1 MSHHNGFKKRLSIF
15 IPSLM
20 GGGAERV
27 MVILAN
33 EFYLRGVNVDLVLSK
48 SIGPYLL
55 DIHPGVRIVNLNSKR
70 LFFSIIPLVKYMRE
84 ERPKVMLTALN
95 TANVIAII
103 ARIISRVKF
112 KLVISER
119 AVTSDAIKDNPLMR
133 AKLVP
138 FLMRMTYQ
146 KADAIV
152 AVSFGVSDD
161 LVNKFNLS
169 NKNIHVVYNPVVTK
183 QLIKLSNEKFDHEWF
198 GNEKVPVILAVGRLT
213 SQKNFALLIK
223 SFSLLLKNRE
233 ARLIILGKGELQK
246 ELENLTIELN
256 IRDKVS
262 FPSFVKNP
270 FMWMKN
276 SSLFVLSSDYEGL
289 PGTLIQAMACG
300 TPVVST
306 DCPSG
311 PKEIL
316 ENGQWGRLVPM
327 RNVEA
332 LSQAMMKTLD
342 EDTHPDVALRAQ
354 YFDVNHGVDGYL
366 KVLGLI

>member
-1 MSHHNGFKKRLSIF
+1 MRKLSIF

-20 GGGAERV
+20 GGGAERII
-27 MVILAN
+27 VILAN
-33 EFYLRGVNVDLVLSK
+33 EISKRGIAVDLVLSK
-48 SIGPYLL
+48 SIGPYLS
-55 DIHPGVRIVNLNSKR
+55 DVHPSIRIVNLNSKR
-70 LFFSIIPLVKYMRE
+70 LLFSIVPLDKYMRE
-84 ERPKVMLTALN
+84 EKPKVMLTALN

-112 KLVISER
+112 RLIVSER
-119 AVTSDAIKDNPLMR
+119 AVTSVAIKDNPLMR
-133 AKLVP
+133 AKLMP

-152 AVSFGVSDD
+152 AVSFGVADD
-161 LVNKFNLS
+161 LVNKFKMPS
-169 NKNIHVVYNPVVTK
+169 KNIHVVYNPVVTS
-183 QLIKLSNEKFDHEWF
+183 QLIKLSNEKFEHEWF
-198 GNEKVPVILAVGRLT
+198 ENEEVPVILSIGRLT
-213 SQKNFALLIK
+213 SQKNFTLLIK
-223 SFSLLLKNRE
+223 AFSLLLKSRE

-327 RNVEA
+327 RDVES
-332 LSQAMMKTLD
+332 LSRAMAATLD
-342 EDTHPDVALRAQ
+342 EEAHPDVALRAQ

>member
-1 MSHHNGFKKRLSIF
+1 MRKLSIF

-27 MVILAN
+27 IVILAN
-33 EFYLRGVNVDLVLSK
+33 EISQRGIAVDLVLSR
-48 SIGPYLL
+48 SIGPYLA
-55 DIHPGVRIVNLNSKR
+55 DVHPSVNIVDLGSKR
-70 LFFSIIPLVKYMRE
+70 LFFSIIPLVKYIQME
-84 ERPKVMLTALN
+84 KPKVMLTALN
-95 TANVIAII
+95 TANIIAII

-119 AVTSDAIKDNPLMR
+119 AVTSVAIKDNPLMR
-133 AKLVP
+133 SKLVP
-138 FLMRMTYQ
+138 FLMRITYQ

-152 AVSFGVSDD
+152 AVSFGVLDD
-161 LVNKFNLS
+161 LINNFKMS
-169 NKNIHVVYNPVVTK
+169 SKKIYVVYNPVVTS

-198 GNEKVPVILAVGRLT
+198 ENEEVPVILSIGRLT
-213 SQKNFALLIK
+213 SQKNFTLLIRA
-223 SFSLLLKNRE
+223 FSLLLKSRE
-233 ARLIILGKGELQK
+233 VRLIILGKGELQK
-246 ELENLTIELN
+246 ELESLAIELN

-262 FPSFVKNP
+262 FPGFVKNP

-316 ENGQWGRLVPM
+316 ENGKWGKLVPM
-327 RNVEA
+327 KDVES
-332 LSQAMMKTLD
+332 LSKAMAVTLD
-342 EDTHPDVALRAQ
+342 EEAHPDVALRAQ
-354 YFDVNHGVDGYL
+354 YFDVSHGVEGYL